1 MPLLHTINRTCLDTI
16 NYTIELVKTYLKC
29 REHLSFFNGPYIL
42 KNKIIIGIF
51 IDLECVRK
59 FGFKTEFMIHMF
71 TNCIILHKKWNRK
84 PWTLHNCKYLSFEAV
99 KLMKTIFVY
108 LQIFS
113 QILHSLGKVAS
124 KMTPLNLSRN
134 PTIATTLSGTSQQ
147 QLNVKPSMPSALTS
161 AVPDSSWNPPTWK
174 TSWTKKRARKSCPPL
189 STWSERTWRSI
200 LVEISGASVLHTTP
214 I

>member
-1 MPLLHTINRTCLDTI
+1 M
-16 NYTIELVKTYLKC
+16 YLKC
-29 REHLSFFNGPYIL
+29 REYLSFFNGPYIL
-42 KNKIIIGIF
+42 ENQIIIGIF

-71 TNCIILHKKWNRK
+71 TNYIILHKKWNRK

-113 QILHSLGKVAS
+113 RILHSLGKAAS

-161 AVPDSSWNPPTWK
+161 AVLDNSWNPPTWK

-189 STWSERTWRSI
+189 STWNERMWRSI

>member
-1 MPLLHTINRTCLDTI
+1 MCAKIWVQDRVYDNMFSSWIALF
-16 NYTIELVKTYLKC
+16 YT
-29 REHLSFFNGPYIL
+29 
-42 KNKIIIGIF
+42 
-51 IDLECVRK
+51 
-59 FGFKTEFMIHMF
+59 
-71 TNCIILHKKWNRK
+71 KKWNRK
-84 PWTLHNCKYLSFEAV
+84 LWTLHNCKYLSFEAV

-113 QILHSLGKVAS
+113 RILHSLGKAAS

-161 AVPDSSWNPPTWK
+161 AVPDNSWNPPTWK

-189 STWSERTWRSI
+189 STWSERMWRSI